1 MKNEIVTL
9 TTNTYARA
17 SLIKTRLEDEGIEC
31 FLTNVNLVQPGVSFG
46 VKIKI
51 FEKDL
56 SRALKIVREI
66 EKMHGKD
73 LIRSN
78 KASIKISR
86 ILVPVDFS
94 DYSLN
99 AAFFAIMIAEK
110 LKAEVR
116 LFHSFHNPM
125 VDTMNFPDGYTYQ
138 TNMAEVYRELSA
150 SAKKSMNKFIGNL
163 NSRIGEKSGKT
174 VKISKKLLAGTPS
187 EEILTETERY
197 KPNVIIIGTRG
208 SGENP
213 NEPIGNVTSS
223 VMESTDVPVLVI
235 PETSSFSKIDE
246 SINILYT
253 TEFDDS
259 DAEAIKK
266 LMAVISPFKFSIT
279 CLHVAP
285 IVKDSLIIAKMKDL
299 RAELKEM
306 YYNLNLD
313 CELIQE
319 KNVNEGINKVVSKKN
334 IDLVALTHHKRNV
347 FYRIL
352 NPSQTK
358 KILFETK
365 KPVLIFHG

>member
-9 TTNTYARA
+9 TTNTYSRA
-17 SLIKTRLEDEGIEC
+17 SLIKIRLEDEGIEC
-31 FLTNVNLVQPGVSFG
+31 FLSNVNLVQPGVSFG

-56 SRALKIVREI
+56 TSALKIIREI

-73 LIRSN
+73 LIRGK

-86 ILVPVDFS
+86 LLVPVDFS
-94 DYSLN
+94 DYSTN
-99 AAFFAIMIAEK
+99 ASLFAIMLAEK

-150 SAKKSMNKFIGNL
+150 SARKNMKQFMNDL
-163 NSRIGEKSGKT
+163 NSRIAETSMRF
-174 VKISKKLLAGTPS
+174 VKVKNKILAGVPS
-187 EEILTETERY
+187 EEIITEAEKY
-197 KPNVIIIGTRG
+197 KPDVIIIGTRG

-223 VMESTDVPVLVI
+223 VIEKTDIPVIVI
-235 PETSSFSKIDE
+235 PEKSRFSNSGE
-246 SINILYT
+246 SINVLYA

-259 DAEAIKK
+259 DAGAIKK

-279 CLHVAP
+279 CVHVAP

-299 RAELKEM
+299 RAELKEI
-306 YYNLNLD
+306 YNTLNLD

-319 KNVNEGINKVVSKKN
+319 KDIFEGIKKVVSSKS
-334 IDLVALTHHKRNV
+334 IDIIALTHHKRNIL
-347 FYRIL
+347 YRIL
-352 NPSQTK
+352 NPDQTK
-358 KILFETK
+358 KILFKTE
-365 KPVLIFHG
+365 KPVLIFHA

>member
-1 MKNEIVTL
+1 MKNEIITL

-31 FLTNVNLVQPGVSFG
+31 FLSNVNLVQPGVSFG

-56 SRALKIVREI
+56 TRALKIVREI

-73 LIRSN
+73 LIRVK

-86 ILVPVDFS
+86 MLVPVDFS

-99 AAFFAIMIAEK
+99 AAIFAIMLAEK

-150 SAKKSMNKFIGNL
+150 SAKKNMKKFVSDL
-163 NSRIGEKSGKT
+163 NSRISLT
-174 VKISKKLLAGTPS
+174 LLRSVKVKYKILAGVPS
-187 EEILTETERY
+187 EEIITDAEKY
-197 KPNVIIIGTRG
+197 NPDVIIIGTRG

-223 VMESTDVPVLVI
+223 VMENTDIPVLVI
-235 PETSSFSKIDE
+235 PEKSSFSNTGE

-259 DAEAIKK
+259 DPGAIKK

-279 CLHVAP
+279 CVHVAP

-306 YYNLNLD
+306 YNTLNLD

-319 KNVNEGINKVVSKKN
+319 KDIFEGIKKVVSRKN
-334 IDLVALTHHKRNV
+334 IDMIALTHHKRNIL
-347 FYRIL
+347 YRIL
-352 NPSQTK
+352 NPDQTK
-358 KILFETK
+358 RILFKTE
-365 KPVLIFHG
+365 KPVLIFHA